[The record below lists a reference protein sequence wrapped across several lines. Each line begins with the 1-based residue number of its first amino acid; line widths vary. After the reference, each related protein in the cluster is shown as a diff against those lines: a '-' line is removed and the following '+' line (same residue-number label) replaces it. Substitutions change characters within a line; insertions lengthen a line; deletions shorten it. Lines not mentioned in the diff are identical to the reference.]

1 MRSRKRHRPRTQ
13 RTPAMVGAVIL
24 ALGVLAALVGAP
36 ARSGAETPIPSFP
49 PIPPIHIH
57 LPKPQEKATF
67 DVVVEGGARATRT
80 TDITGPTGGCI
91 TTVQGT
97 ITDKSTYLRGK
108 GVHLEADRYGKEV
121 LIHRV
126 GRETDTSM
134 ALVVSQLRTAEGK
147 GYAESANL
155 PNVPCTLTTEP
166 FEQTECGEPQDY
178 RAAASLEY
186 DAGIMKLKI
195 GNKTYHA
202 INQCGGTGH
211 YGSAPSDFEQAFPT
225 APPLMGDRLSV
236 GQIFGHAHVLKLKF
250 VSGYAGIEPET
261 SKSAPPPFSGG
272 SKERASNE
280 ATVRLIRIKNG

>member
-1 MRSRKRHRPRTQ
+1 MRSRKRHRPRTR

-24 ALGVLAALVGAP
+24 ALGALAALVGAP
-36 ARSGAETPIPSFP
+36 ARSSAEIPIPSFP

-80 TDITGPTGGCI
+80 TDITGPTEGCI

-97 ITDKSTYLRGK
+97 VTDKTTYLRGK

-186 DAGIMKLKI
+186 DAGVMKLKI
-195 GNKTYHA
+195 SNRTVRA
-202 INQCGGTGH
+202 INQCGDTEH
-211 YGSAPSDFEQAFPT
+211 YGDAPSGFEHAFPT
-225 APPLMGDRLSV
+225 PPPLVGDRLSV
-236 GQIFGHAHVLKLKF
+236 GQIFGHAHALKLKL
-250 VSGYAGIEPET
+250 VSGFAGMEPQT
-261 SKSAPPPFSGG
+261 SKPAPPPFTGG
-272 SKERASNE
+272 SKEKAFNE